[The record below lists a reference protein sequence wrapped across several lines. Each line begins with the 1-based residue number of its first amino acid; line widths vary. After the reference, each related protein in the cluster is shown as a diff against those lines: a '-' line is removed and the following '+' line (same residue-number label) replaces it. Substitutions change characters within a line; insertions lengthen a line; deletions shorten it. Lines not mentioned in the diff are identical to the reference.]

1 MLWLLWW
8 GVNVAVEGGNG
19 ICYGADVLLEAKLV
33 FILFSCVLCVLRR
46 SCSRWE
52 RCSIRASLQ
61 KICTLKYPVQTPR
74 GAWLSAQATLEIAAK
89 CGFGFTSFYRQPIGY
104 LHELIR
110 QERGKK
116 KKPNPHTDLGS
127 TGYFGWKCLVFH
139 ATAAACQVCADRTL
153 KHASVIC
160 LHFFASPCCF
170 QHAKNH
176 QNSEILSRGC
186 RKRNENVFPVSNHL
200 LILPV
205 LKNRIYW
212 SNLSWL
218 NVI

>member
-1 MLWLLWW
+1 MLQLLWD
-8 GVNVAVEGGNG
+8 VKVEVEGGNE
-19 ICYGADVLLEAKLV
+19 IHNRADALLDAKLM
-33 FILFSCVLCVLRR
+33 FILFFCMLCMLQR
-46 SCSRWE
+46 SCSCWE
-52 RCSIRASLQ
+52 CCSMQASLQ

-74 GAWLSAQATLEIAAK
+74 GAWLLAQHTLETAAK
-89 CGFGFTSFYRQPIGY
+89 CGFEFTSFYRQPVGY
-104 LHELIR
+104 LHQLIR
-110 QERGKK
+110 QEREKNIQTRGAQ
-116 KKPNPHTDLGS
+116 S
-127 TGYFGWKCLVFH
+127 ILVENVSSVFRE
-139 ATAAACQVCADRTL
+139 TAAACQVCADRTL

-160 LHFFASPCCF
+160 LHFSASPCCF

-218 NVI
+218 NEI